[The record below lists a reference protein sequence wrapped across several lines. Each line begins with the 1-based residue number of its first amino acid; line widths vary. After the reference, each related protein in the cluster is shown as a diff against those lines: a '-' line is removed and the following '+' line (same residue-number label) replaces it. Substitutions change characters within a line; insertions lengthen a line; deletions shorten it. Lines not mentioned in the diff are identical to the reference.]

1 MEDFSALVSGIE
13 FKTHQ
18 LIKRLKELTKD
29 NVELKKQLAV
39 LTREE
44 EENKAKIKYLE
55 DKNKILRIAKTIE
68 GDDKT
73 KAKLRI
79 NELLREV
86 DRCIALLNK

>member
-86 DRCIALLNK
+86 DRCIAQLNK

>member
-1 MEDFSALVSGIE
+1 MEDFSGLMSGIE

-18 LIKRLKELTKD
+18 LIKQIKEIKHENAEMKKKIDLLTKKEQE
-29 NVELKKQLAV
+29 N
-39 LTREE
+39 LT
-44 EENKAKIKYLE
+44 KIKNLE
-55 DKNKILRIAKTIE
+55 EKNKILRIAKSIE
-68 GDDKT
+68 GEDKT

>member
-1 MEDFSALVSGIE
+1 MEDLSGLVSGIE

-18 LIKRLKELTKD
+18 LIRQLNEIKYE
-29 NVELKKQLAV
+29 NAELKKKIDL
-39 LTREE
+39 LTKKEQ
-44 EENKAKIKYLE
+44 ENTATIKYLE
-55 DKNKILRIAKTIE
+55 EKNKLLRVAKSLE
-68 GDDKT
+68 GEDKT

>member
-18 LIKRLKELTKD
+18 FIKRLKELTKD

-86 DRCIALLNK
+86 DRCIAQLNK

>member
-1 MEDFSALVSGIE
+1 MEDFSGLMSGIE

-18 LIKRLKELTKD
+18 LVKQLKEIKHENAEMKKKIDLLTKKEQE
-29 NVELKKQLAV
+29 NTTQL
-39 LTREE
+39 
-44 EENKAKIKYLE
+44 KYLE
-55 DKNKILRIAKTIE
+55 EKNKILRIAKSIDGE
-68 GDDKT
+68 DKT

>member
-1 MEDFSALVSGIE
+1 MEDLAALMSGIE

-18 LIKRLKELTKD
+18 LIKQVKALKHENAEVKKELDLLIKSD
-29 NVELKKQLAV
+29 Q
-39 LTREE
+39 
-44 EENKAKIKYLE
+44 ENKEKIKYLE
-55 DKNKILRIAKTIE
+55 EKNKILRIAKTIE
-68 GDDKT
+68 GEDKT

>member
-1 MEDFSALVSGIE
+1 MEDLAGLISDIE
-13 FKTHQ
+13 LKTHQ
-18 LIKRLKELTKD
+18 LVRQI
-29 NVELKKQLAV
+29 KQLRTENAEMKKKIEL
-39 LTREE
+39 LTQTEQE
-44 EENKAKIKYLE
+44 YKASIKYFE
-55 DKNKILRIAKTIE
+55 EKNKILRIAKTIE

>member
-39 LTREE
+39 LSREE

-86 DRCIALLNK
+86 DRCIAQLNK

>member
-18 LIKRLKELTKD
+18 LVKRLKELTHE
-29 NVELKKQLAV
+29 NAELKKQLE
-39 LTREE
+39 LLISKD
-44 EENKAKIKYLE
+44 EENKEKIKYLE

-68 GDDKT
+68 GEDKT

-79 NELLREV
+79 NEFLREV

>member
-1 MEDFSALVSGIE
+1 MEDFSGLMCGIE

-18 LIKRLKELTKD
+18 LVKQLKEIKHENAEMKKKIDLLTKT
-29 NVELKKQLAV
+29 EQEH
-39 LTREE
+39 LT
-44 EENKAKIKYLE
+44 KLKYLE
-55 DKNKILRIAKTIE
+55 EKNKILRIAKSIDGE
-68 GDDKT
+68 DKT

>member
-1 MEDFSALVSGIE
+1 MEDFSGLMSGIE

-18 LIKRLKELTKD
+18 LVKQLKEIKHENAEMKKKIELLTKT
-29 NVELKKQLAV
+29 EQEH
-39 LTREE
+39 LT
-44 EENKAKIKYLE
+44 KLKYLE
-55 DKNKILRIAKTIE
+55 EKNKILRIAKSIDGE
-68 GDDKT
+68 DKT

>member
-55 DKNKILRIAKTIE
+55 DKNKILRIAKTID

-86 DRCIALLNK
+86 DRCIAQLNK

>member
-1 MEDFSALVSGIE
+1 MEDLAALMSGIE

-18 LIKRLKELTKD
+18 LIKQVNALKHENAEVKKELDLLIKS
-29 NVELKKQLAV
+29 EQ
-39 LTREE
+39 
-44 EENKAKIKYLE
+44 ENKEKIKYLE
-55 DKNKILRIAKTIE
+55 EKNKILRIAKTIE
-68 GDDKT
+68 GEDKT

>member
-18 LIKRLKELTKD
+18 LVKRLKALTYE
-29 NVELKKQLAV
+29 NAELKKQLE
-39 LTREE
+39 LLISKD
-44 EENKAKIKYLE
+44 EENKEKIKYLE
-55 DKNKILRIAKTIE
+55 DKNKMLRIAKTIE
-68 GDDKT
+68 GEDKT

-79 NELLREV
+79 NEFLREV

>member
-18 LIKRLKELTKD
+18 LIKRLKELTYE
-29 NVELKKQLAV
+29 NVELKKQIAV
-39 LTREE
+39 LTRQE
-44 EENKAKIKYLE
+44 EENKEKIKYLE

>member
-1 MEDFSALVSGIE
+1 MEDFSGLMSGIE

-18 LIKRLKELTKD
+18 LIKQIKEIRHENAEMKKKIDLLIKIEQENLT
-29 NVELKKQLAV
+29 
-39 LTREE
+39 
-44 EENKAKIKYLE
+44 KIKYLE
-55 DKNKILRIAKTIE
+55 EKNKILRIAKSIE
-68 GDDKT
+68 GEDKT

>member
-1 MEDFSALVSGIE
+1 MEDFSGLMSGIE

-18 LIKRLKELTKD
+18 LIKQIKEIRHENAEMKKKIEQLNKKEQENLT
-29 NVELKKQLAV
+29 
-39 LTREE
+39 
-44 EENKAKIKYLE
+44 KIKYLE
-55 DKNKILRIAKTIE
+55 EKNKILRIAKSIE
-68 GDDKT
+68 GEDKT